1 MTLSASLQT
10 QLTKGLAH
18 KQANEQIRE
27 HTNIG
32 NNNNKIFQLILDTH
46 RQKLLREGVKKK
58 TGKKRSG

>member
-32 NNNNKIFQLILDTH
+32 NNNKIFQLILDTH
-46 RQKLLREGVKKK
+46 RQVQKKNK
-58 TGKKRSG
+58 NV